1 MGMRDVVQGIG
12 RSLVVMGL
20 VCGVS
25 AGTRV
30 FAATDATTSAK
41 IAGPLDQKTFT
52 GEIAK
57 KGTQKADKDE
67 FVFKDGT
74 FRSTSCD
81 AYGFSAAAYTAKA
94 NGQTVTFEATATSLK
109 EGIMEWKGTAQGAT
123 LTGTAIW
130 RRDGKTPEEYAFSA
144 KLKS

>member
-1 MGMRDVVQGIG
+1 MWGVG
-12 RSLVVMGL
+12 RSLVVLGL
-20 VCGVS
+20 VCGVF

-30 FAATDATTSAK
+30 FAAIDATAISTSSAK
-41 IAGPLDQKTFT
+41 VAGPLDQKTFT

-74 FRSTSCD
+74 FRSVACD
-81 AYGFSAAAYTAKA
+81 AYGFGAAAYTAKA
-94 NGQTVTFEATATSLK
+94 DGQMVTFEATTTSPK
-109 EGIMEWKGTAQGAT
+109 DGTMEWKGTAQGAT